1 MPARTVVFDSIRK
14 HDGTCFRTLL
24 PAEYIQ
30 MAGRAGRRGLD
41 TTGTVIILC
50 KQNIPEILELS
61 NMMTGKAAK
70 LESQFRLT
78 YSMIL
83 NLLRVESLTVEDVMK
98 RSFLEATARMKID
111 SLKEKLTIVQKR
123 VGELDW
129 ENSFDDL
136 LKSFYVEAKE
146 CLSVRQSLTVKY
158 TYVLLL
164 CTLYENNFLY

>member
-1 MPARTVVFDSIRK
+1 MPARTVVFDSLRK

-41 TTGTVIILC
+41 TTGTVILLC
-50 KQNIPEILELS
+50 KQNVPDLMELQ
-61 NMMTGKAAK
+61 NMMLGKAAK

-98 RSFLEATARMKID
+98 RSFLEAGSRMKVD
-111 SLKEKLTIVQKR
+111 DMKEKIQKVQARITDLEWNKNYD
-123 VGELDW
+123 VELK
-129 ENSFDDL
+129 N
-136 LKSFYVEAKE
+136 FYTEVKDCITLRE
-146 CLSVRQSLTVKY
+146 SLTVSWY
-158 TYVLLL
+158 II
-164 CTLYENNFLY
+164 NNLQSL